1 MLIQTLLRASRQSMQ
16 LFGLVCALTWVESA
30 FAAGGLS
37 PFEAPITS
45 SADFQPVVERSFNSH
60 ERVTTI
66 EPFAPVTFT
75 TQIQTLGNVTFSLNR
90 EWRVPDISFADNGF
104 AEQLLDRN
112 GVHLQGQ
119 AELRLIGANGSKS
132 KARVPVAASIMGTPG
147 KEQYIEAVFFAGF
160 PGKSGNFYKVTAKL
174 INGSTFSAARAVR
187 VSESA
192 FQGRTCG
199 VLGTHGAALSEKL
212 NAVNKTPRIA
222 PAAIQSFD
230 ISTEADFE
238 YFSAH
243 GSAANTKIQS
253 ILNQVQT
260 IYEDQ
265 LGLTFSLVK
274 QVVVT
279 TSGSRYTSS
288 NVETLLDSFRSYT
301 ESRNHLGSADVY
313 HLFTGKNT
321 FFVEDGSQNSSVI
334 GLAYVGVVCAFPEY
348 AYGLTENFNDALN
361 HITVAHEIGHNFSAP
376 HDAAGSI
383 MGTVLNLSSPPTQ
396 FSTASKNQIAS
407 HVSANS
413 SCLSN
418 PSTSPT
424 PTPGGGGGT
433 NPGGD
438 TSHIQFEASLST
450 RGVLSAT
457 VTLDSVDSTCTV
469 ALLASSS
476 SGKVFNG
483 TEIVSDSANF
493 TQTQYSNVIINRKT
507 AVLANKRQKV
517 HLGVIK
523 TCGDVIYYSAV
534 KSVAPYRIKSSRAGL
549 SVKSWIRLM
558 AKQIQASSPVQL

>member
-1 MLIQTLLRASRQSMQ
+1 MFLLALSRAVP
-16 LFGLVCALTWVESA
+16 LCALICSLGWVGSA

-45 SADFQPVVERSFNSH
+45 AADFQPVIQRSYNSH
-60 ERVTTI
+60 EQVTTVQ
-66 EPFAPVTFT
+66 PFAPIAFT

-90 EWRVPDISFADNGF
+90 EWRVPDVSFADNGF
-104 AEQLLDRN
+104 GEQLLDRN
-112 GVHLQGQ
+112 GVHLQGE
-119 AELRLIGANGSKS
+119 AELRLSASSGLKS
-132 KARVPVAASIMGTPG
+132 KARVPVAASIFGTPG
-147 KEQYIEAVFFAGF
+147 KEQYIETVFFAGF
-160 PGKSGNFYKVTAKL
+160 PGAHGNFYKVSAKL
-174 INGSTFSAARAVR
+174 INGSTLSDARAVR

-199 VLGTHGAALSEKL
+199 VLGAQGAALSQKL
-212 NAVNKTPRIA
+212 SASNKTPQLA
-222 PAAIQSFD
+222 PAGNLSFD

-243 GSAANTKIQS
+243 GNSTNSKIQS

-260 IYEDQ
+260 IYQDQ
-265 LGLTFSLVK
+265 LGLTFSLIK
-274 QVVVT
+274 QVVVK

-301 ESRNHLGSADVY
+301 ESRNQLGNADVY
-313 HLFTGKNT
+313 HLFTGKDT
-321 FFVEDGSQNSSVI
+321 FFLENGSQNSSVI

-383 MGTVLNLSSPPTQ
+383 MGTVLNLNSPPTQ

-418 PSTSPT
+418 PGASPT
-424 PTPGGGGGT
+424 PTPGGGT
-433 NPGGD
+433 NPGNG
-438 TSHIQFEASLST
+438 SNEVQFEASLT
-450 RGVLSAT
+450 ARGALSAT
-457 VTLDSVDSTCTV
+457 VTLDSVDSSCTV
-469 ALLASSS
+469 TLRASSS
-476 SGKVFNG
+476 SGKVFTG
-483 TEIVSDSANF
+483 TEIVSDNANF

-507 AVLANKRQKV
+507 AVIGNKRQKV
-517 HLGVIK
+517 HLGVTK
-523 TCGDVIYYSAV
+523 TCGDVVYYSAV
-534 KSVAPYRIKSSRAGL
+534 KSLAPYRIKSSRAGL

-558 AKQIQASSPVQL
+558 AKQIQAASPVQL